1 MKKCVS
7 HLFVKTKKYFFHFSD
22 PFSAFLSALP
32 ENENYLSNFFQVE
45 KLGHEHAF

>member
-1 MKKCVS
+1 MCLTLVCLKQ
-7 HLFVKTKKYFFHFSD
+7 KKYFFHFSD